1 MNSEY
6 FWNAELIATNQVPTC
21 GRVKMAFEA
30 GHMVWHMVETVWH
43 GVNTWLRLLRKR
55 DMPHETLNDTI
66 DNKIDK
72 NSLQLGLDSYKFKC
86 KDLFFRWLTDI
97 KPNEK
102 WITMCHFNL
111 KFFIYFP
118 NCTINHWSAIVP
130 HGNMLSCK
138 PDSSMTN

>member
-1 MNSEY
+1 
-6 FWNAELIATNQVPTC
+6 
-21 GRVKMAFEA
+21 MAFEA

-86 KDLFFRWLTDI
+86 KDLFFR
-97 KPNEK
+97 
-102 WITMCHFNL
+102 
-111 KFFIYFP
+111 
-118 NCTINHWSAIVP
+118 
-130 HGNMLSCK
+130 
-138 PDSSMTN
+138 